1 MGNFMTVA
9 TVYDMK
15 KKKVG
20 DIELSDDIFSVPV
33 DAGLLHRVVVAQLS
47 NARQG
52 TSSTKT
58 RARVRGGG
66 KKPYKQKGTGQ
77 ARHGSIRSPIFVG
90 GGAAFG
96 PKNRDWHID
105 IPKKMKKAV
114 LRMAL
119 SLKYKDG
126 SLFVVDKFASKD
138 GKTKSMAKVFET
150 WNTKS
155 GMVVV
160 HEPDDLTIRAVRNI
174 PGAKLVTDRNLSV
187 YDCVKYEHL
196 LVTKDA
202 VGNLTNRL
210 AKRTAE

>member
-1 MGNFMTVA
+1 MTVA

-20 DIELSDDIFSVPV
+20 DIELPDDIFSAPV
-33 DAGLLHRVVVAQLS
+33 DTGLLHRAVVAQLS

-52 TSSTKT
+52 NAFTKT
-58 RARVRGGG
+58 RALVRGGG

-96 PKNRDWHID
+96 PKNRDWHIEL
-105 IPKKMKKAV
+105 PKKMKKAV

-119 SLKYKDG
+119 SLKNKDG
-126 SLFVVDKFASKD
+126 NLFVVDKFASKD
-138 GKTKSMAKVFET
+138 GKTKGMAKVFEA
-150 WNTKS
+150 WKTKS
-155 GMVVV
+155 GMVVT
-160 HEPDDLTIRAVRNI
+160 HESDNLTVRALRNI
-174 PGAKLVTDRNLSV
+174 PGKKIVLDRNLSV

-210 AKRTAE
+210 AKKAAE